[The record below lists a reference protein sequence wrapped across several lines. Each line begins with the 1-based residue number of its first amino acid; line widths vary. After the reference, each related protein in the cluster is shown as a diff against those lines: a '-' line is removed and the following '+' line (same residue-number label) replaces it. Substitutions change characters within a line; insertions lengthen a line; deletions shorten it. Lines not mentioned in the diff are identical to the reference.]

1 MELSKLV
8 FISKTLTLKERTYR
22 RANTIMKKPDTHLGR
37 RAFLRGFGA
46 TVALPSFRSLGAELK
61 PAMAAKG
68 VTASGAPLRMAYLY
82 VPNGVIMDKW
92 RPQGI
97 GSDFEFNDSMKSL
110 ADFKSDLQIVK
121 GLEQA
126 NGWAG
131 SDGAGDHARGGATF
145 LTGARP
151 RKTSGSDIRLGVSVD
166 QMAASYIGSETRLP
180 SLELSCDAVRKSG
193 NCDSGYSCA
202 YQYNLS
208 WRSPTQPMT
217 PESNP
222 RLVFERLFGS
232 SNLKERQEGLA
243 KRRAEKRSILDIV
256 MNDARTINNQLG
268 RNDQQK
274 LDEYMTGVREIERRI
289 EKAESFGP
297 PPAPGVPAPEEGI
310 PGQYREHI
318 RLLFDMLLL
327 AFRTDQ
333 TRISSF
339 LLAHDGSNRS
349 FADLGFNEGHHS
361 LSHHR
366 RKQVMMDK
374 IAKIDTF
381 YTEQLAYFLQR
392 MKSTEDVD
400 GQSLLYNSMIVWGSG
415 LSDADRHTH
424 DDLPIIV
431 AGNAGGQFQTGRHLE
446 IPENTPLNNLY
457 LRMLH
462 EAGAPVSRIGD
473 SSGILKQ
480 I

>member
-1 MELSKLV
+1 MQ
-8 FISKTLTLKERTYR
+8 
-22 RANTIMKKPDTHLGR
+22 KPSINLGR

-46 TVALPSFRSLGAELK
+46 SVALPSFRSLGAEVK
-61 PAMAAKG
+61 TAAAARG

-92 RPQGI
+92 RPVGTGQ
-97 GSDFEFNDSMKSL
+97 DFKFNESMKSL
-110 ADFKSDLQIVK
+110 ASFKNDLQIVK

-131 SDGAGDHARGGATF
+131 PDGAGDHARGGATF

-151 RKTSGSDIRLGVSVD
+151 RKTAGSDIRLGVSAD
-166 QMAASYIGSETRLP
+166 QMAATYLGSETRLP

-232 SNLKERQEGLA
+232 GTGKERAEGLA

-256 MNDARTINNQLG
+256 MDDAKAINNKLG

-297 PPAPGVPAPEEGI
+297 PPEPGVPAPEEGV
-310 PGQYREHI
+310 PGEYQEHI

-327 AFRTDQ
+327 AFKTDQ

-349 FADLGFNEGHHS
+349 FSNLGFNEGHHG

-366 RKQVMMDK
+366 RDAGKMDK
-374 IAKIDTF
+374 ITKIDTF
-381 YTEQLAYFLQR
+381 YTEQLAYFLQQ

-400 GQSLLYNSMIVWGSG
+400 GKSLLHNSMIVWGSG

-431 AGNAGGQFQTGRHLE
+431 AGNAGGKFQTGRHVE
-446 IPENTPLNNLY
+446 IPDNTPLNNLY

-462 EAGAPVSRIGD
+462 EAGAPADRIGD
-473 SSGILKQ
+473 SSGILTQ

>member
-1 MELSKLV
+1 MNHLS
-8 FISKTLTLKERTYR
+8 
-22 RANTIMKKPDTHLGR
+22 PQLGR
-37 RAFLRGFGA
+37 RAFLRGLGA
-46 TVALPSFRSLGAELK
+46 SVALPAFRSLGAEVK
-61 PAMAAKG
+61 AASSVARG
-68 VTASGAPLRMAYLY
+68 ITATGAPLRMAYLY

-92 RPQGI
+92 RPEGT
-97 GSDFEFNDSMKSL
+97 GSDFKFNESMESL
-110 ADFKSDLQIVK
+110 NPYKNDLQIIK

-126 NGWAG
+126 SGWAG

-145 LTGARP
+145 LTGVRA
-151 RKTSGSDIRLGVSVD
+151 RKTAGSDIKLGISAD

-222 RLVFERLFGS
+222 RLVFERLFGGG
-232 SNLKERQEGLA
+232 SNKDQAQSLA

-256 MNDARTINNQLG
+256 MNDAKAMNNELG
-268 RNDQQK
+268 RNDRNK

-289 EKAESFGP
+289 EKVESFGSP
-297 PPAPGVPAPEEGI
+297 PDPGVNAPEEGI
-310 PGQYREHI
+310 PHEYQEHI
-318 RLLFDMLLL
+318 RLQFDMMLL
-327 AFRTDQ
+327 AFKTDQ

-349 FADLGFNEGHHS
+349 FSDLGFNEGHHS

-366 RKQVMMDK
+366 RKQDKMDK
-374 IAKIDTF
+374 IAKIDSF
-381 YTEQLAYFLQR
+381 YVQQLAYFLEKMR
-392 MKSTEDVD
+392 STEDID
-400 GQSLLYNSMIVWGSG
+400 GNSLLHNSMIVWGSG

-424 DDLPIIV
+424 NDLPVIV
-431 AGNAGGQFQTGRHLE
+431 AGNGGGKFQTGRHHE
-446 IPENTPLNNLY
+446 VAQDTPLNNLY
-457 LRMLH
+457 MRMLH
-462 EAGAPVSRIGD
+462 EAGAPIDRIGD
-473 SSGILKQ
+473 STGILKS

>member
-8 FISKTLTLKERTYR
+8 FISKTLTLKQRTYR

-256 MNDARTINNQLG
+256 MNDARAINNQLG

-310 PGQYREHI
+310 P
-318 RLLFDMLLL
+318 
-327 AFRTDQ
+327 
-333 TRISSF
+333 
-339 LLAHDGSNRS
+339 
-349 FADLGFNEGHHS
+349 
-361 LSHHR
+361 
-366 RKQVMMDK
+366 
-374 IAKIDTF
+374 
-381 YTEQLAYFLQR
+381 
-392 MKSTEDVD
+392 
-400 GQSLLYNSMIVWGSG
+400 
-415 LSDADRHTH
+415 
-424 DDLPIIV
+424 
-431 AGNAGGQFQTGRHLE
+431 
-446 IPENTPLNNLY
+446 
-457 LRMLH
+457 
-462 EAGAPVSRIGD
+462 
-473 SSGILKQ
+473 
-480 I
+480 

>member
-1 MELSKLV
+1 
-8 FISKTLTLKERTYR
+8 
-22 RANTIMKKPDTHLGR
+22 
-37 RAFLRGFGA
+37 
-46 TVALPSFRSLGAELK
+46 
-61 PAMAAKG
+61 
-68 VTASGAPLRMAYLY
+68 MAYLY

-92 RPQGI
+92 RPEGT
-97 GSDFEFNDSMKSL
+97 GSDFKFNESMKSL
-110 ADFKSDLQIVK
+110 DAFKNDLQIIK

-131 SDGAGDHARGGATF
+131 ADGAGDHARSGATF

-151 RKTSGSDIRLGVSVD
+151 KKTAGSDIRLGISAD
-166 QMAASYIGSETRLP
+166 QMAASHLGSETRLP

-202 YQYNLS
+202 YQYNMS
-208 WRSPTQPMT
+208 WRSATQPMT

-222 RLVFERLFGS
+222 RLVFERLFGGG
-232 SNLKERQEGLA
+232 SNNERKNGLA

-256 MNDARTINNQLG
+256 MDDARAMNNQLG
-268 RNDQQK
+268 RNDRQK
-274 LDEYMTGVREIERRI
+274 LDEYITGVREIERRI

-297 PPAPGVPAPEEGI
+297 PPEPGVAAPEEGV
-310 PGQYREHI
+310 PREYQDHI

-349 FADLGFNEGHHS
+349 FSGLGVNEGHHG

-366 RKQVMMDK
+366 RAQDKMDK
-374 IAKIDTF
+374 ISKIDAF
-381 YTEQLAYFLQR
+381 YVRQLAYFLER
-392 MKSTEDVD
+392 MKATEDVD
-400 GQSLLYNSMIVWGSG
+400 GNTLLHNSMIVWGSG
-415 LSDADRHTH
+415 LSDADRHSH

-431 AGNAGGQFQTGRHLE
+431 AGNAGGKFQTGRHLE
-446 IPENTPLNNLY
+446 LPDKTPLNNLY
-457 LRMLH
+457 MRMLQ
-462 EAGAPVSRIGD
+462 ESGAPVDRIGD
-473 SSGILKQ
+473 STGVLKGI
-480 I
+480 